1 MAITTSNFSKS
12 LWPGLKSWYDGM
24 YGGEGID
31 RLNHAL
37 DQDELV
43 ARVATMML
51 YLEHGHP
58 TPEYRDDIEGA
69 IDNMVSEAAP
79 SGKYKA
85 EYEALFD
92 TDSAR
97 KAYEEDT

>member
-1 MAITTSNFSKS
+1 MAITTSNFGKA
-12 LWPGLKSWYDGM
+12 LWPGVKSWYGGM

-58 TPEYRDDIEGA
+58 YGYKEETEKA
-69 IDNMVSEAAP
+69 IDDMVSDVNTS
-79 SGKYKA
+79 SGPPT
-85 EYEALFD
+85 EYLDLFD
-92 TDSAR
+92 
-97 KAYEEDT
+97 KEDT

>member
-1 MAITTSNFSKS
+1 MAITTYNFGKA
-12 LWPGLKSWYDGM
+12 LWPGVKSWYDGM

-58 TPEYRDDIEGA
+58 YGYKEETEKA
-69 IDNMVSEAAP
+69 IDNLLSEAAP